1 MAKLHPRPKPKLS
14 WSEEELRQRGVRAVV
29 AAMRLNKEH
38 RRLSLENAC
47 CCEQTRI
54 LREYVKQLKSLNEA
68 ARELIKRRH
77 GQRAARPKIRNTW
90 MNNGDFHSGNGS
102 SSKGT

>member
-1 MAKLHPRPKPKLS
+1 MSKPPQKPKS
-14 WSEEELRQRGVRAVV
+14 GVQWSEEELRQRGVRAVV

-38 RRLSLENAC
+38 RRLRLDWAC

-54 LREYVKQLKSLNEA
+54 LREYIEQLRSLNEA
-68 ARELIKRRH
+68 ARGLIKRRENS
-77 GQRAARPKIRNTW
+77 GTRNAKIRNTW
-90 MNNGDFHSGNGS
+90 INDGDSNSGNGS

>member
-1 MAKLHPRPKPKLS
+1 MAKLHPKPKPKLN

-38 RRLSLENAC
+38 RRLMLEYAC

-54 LREYVKQLKSLNEA
+54 LREYLQQIRSLNEA
-68 ARELIKRRH
+68 ARELVKRRNRR
-77 GQRAARPKIRNTW
+77 RAPKTKIRNTW
-90 MNNGDFHSGNGS
+90 IYNGDSHSPNGS
-102 SSKGT
+102 SSEET

>member
-1 MAKLHPRPKPKLS
+1 MAKLRPKPKPKLK
-14 WSEEELRQRGVRAVV
+14 WSEEEIRQRGVRAVV

-38 RRLSLENAC
+38 RRLALENAC

-54 LREYVKQLKSLNEA
+54 LREYIQELRSLNEA
-68 ARELIKRRH
+68 ARELIKRRRGSRGH
-77 GQRAARPKIRNTW
+77 KMNIPDIW
-90 MNNGDFHSGNGS
+90 MNNGDSNSGNGS